1 MCAAMTGAQK
11 LMESPREAEETGPGV
26 GDDEAE
32 QTDPELDEI
41 GALLQSVAEG
51 NQADFRKLYD
61 LTAGRVL
68 MTTLRILRDQALA
81 EDAAQQAFI
90 KVWRYA
96 GSYRP
101 DKGGGAAWIGQIAR
115 NAALD
120 LIDRRGPMVPIED
133 IDLGSYDIEP
143 SDPRLLKCLAKLPEP
158 RGKAIIYMYVYGL
171 THSELA
177 EQLSAPIGTVK
188 SWIRRGII
196 ELKECLSK

>member
-1 MCAAMTGAQK
+1 M
-11 LMESPREAEETGPGV
+11 SETP
-26 GDDEAE
+26 
-32 QTDPELDEI
+32 DEI

-51 NQADFRKLYD
+51 DQAEFRKLYD

-68 MTTLRILRDQALA
+68 MTALRILRDQALA
-81 EDAAQQAFI
+81 EDAAQQAFV

-96 GSYRP
+96 GSYVP
-101 DKGGGAAWIGQIAR
+101 GKGSGAAWIGRIAR

-120 LIDRRGPMVPIED
+120 LVDKRGPMQPIED
-133 IDLGSYDIEP
+133 IDLGSYEAEP
-143 SDPRLLKCLAKLPEP
+143 ADPKLLKCLSKLPEP
-158 RGKAIIYMYVYGL
+158 RGKAILYMYVYGL

-188 SWIRRGII
+188 SWVRRGII